1 MFMISFL
8 KHASR
13 KPGLWLAVGSVMFVV
28 GWRLCVI
35 ASQPAHLLAIASE
48 VGSIALPKEE
58 LNAQE
63 LVPSSEGHGLVFFQE
78 TETGLGTYFWD
89 AAIGKSKYLFE
100 QREKWYA
107 GELGIVA
114 WSPDDRFFACA
125 FKSDPDPGKQQPTR
139 NINIYDGN
147 SGEAVMKITALWDSK
162 FTWLSSHSFAYTR
175 YNQTWLVYEQKTDGN
190 WVQTQ
195 VVNRFGDGDL
205 NNLTAIPPH
214 SVAWQHGGDIW
225 TYDFTSGASGKIWE
239 STTNNLRSFNY
250 SEETGNFLLDC
261 NDENGPLSICF
272 RPPRSWEKQGT
283 ILSMIRNDIREEYAD
298 LSEDHG
304 RYSFT
309 METNANSEPLHF
321 AWSGAVEYYKLAGD
335 YLYFTGNLPDGPPGI
350 WQYDIKSKE
359 VQCLDS
365 CLKGHFQYTKMV
377 VPTVGLG
384 TNASGE
390 PMSYH
395 VWAPIHVSPGKKYP
409 LIIGQT
415 HYMWFS
421 YEQVAANAECFFA
434 FADRPSWW
442 DGLPHWGEDVM
453 GLYTILSKNPN
464 IDTNR
469 VFLFA
474 TSAESSYLRQFVA
487 EEPGFWKG
495 VILFD
500 PVGEPDLA
508 SANLSK
514 MFIASGTDDTNVVQQ
529 LTKYQ
534 DEAAKAGIPVKLIL
548 QDGVQHITR
557 SIATDRQRTRQ
568 FARFLIEN

>member
-1 MFMISFL
+1 MISFL

-13 KPGLWLAVGSVMFVV
+13 KRGLWLAVGSVMFVV

-58 LNAQE
+58 LNAEE
-63 LVPSSEGHGLVFFQE
+63 LVPSSDGHGLVFFQE

-125 FKSDPDPGKQQPTR
+125 FKSDPGTREPTR
-139 NINIYDGN
+139 DINIYDGT
-147 SGEAVMKITALWDSK
+147 SGEPVMKITALWDSK

-175 YNQTWLVYEQKTDGN
+175 YNQTWLVYEQKADGN

-195 VVNRFGDGDL
+195 IVNRFGDGDL

-225 TYDFTSGASGKIWE
+225 TYDFTSGDSEKIWE
-239 STTNNLRSFNY
+239 STTNILLSFTY
-250 SEETGNFLLDC
+250 SEETGNFLLEC

-283 ILSMIRNDIREEYAD
+283 ILSMTRNSNRARYAD
-298 LSEDHG
+298 LSLDHG
-304 RYSFT
+304 RYSFIIKT
-309 METNANSEPLHF
+309 KANSEPLHF
-321 AWSGAVEYYKLAGD
+321 VWSGAVEYYKFAGD

-350 WQYDIKSKE
+350 WQYNIESKE

-377 VPTVGLG
+377 IPILGLG

-395 VWAPIHVSPGKKYP
+395 VWAPAHVSPGTKYP
-409 LIIGQT
+409 LILGQT
-415 HYMWFS
+415 HCMWFS
-421 YEQVAANAECFFA
+421 YEQVAANGEWFFA
-434 FADRPSWW
+434 FVDRPSWR
-442 DGLPHWGEDVM
+442 DGLSNWKKDVM
-453 GLYTILSKNPN
+453 GLYSVLAKNPN

-474 TSAESSYLRQFVA
+474 TSAETHYLSQLVA
-487 EEPGFWKG
+487 EKPDLWRG

-500 PVGEPDLA
+500 PTAEPD
-508 SANLSK
+508 SANAHLSE
-514 MFIASGTDDTNVVQQ
+514 MFIASGTFDENDAKA

-534 DEAAKAGIPVKLIL
+534 DEATKAGVPVKFIL

-557 SIATDRQRTRQ
+557 SIATERERTRQ